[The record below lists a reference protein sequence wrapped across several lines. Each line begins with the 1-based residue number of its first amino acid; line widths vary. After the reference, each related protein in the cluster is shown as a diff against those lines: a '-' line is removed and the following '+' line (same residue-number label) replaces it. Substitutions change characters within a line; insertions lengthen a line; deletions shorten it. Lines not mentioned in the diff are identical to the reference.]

1 MKKTLYLQKAILLIF
16 VFLFLL
22 TGCGQEKPPIN
33 NQPDNDLIPEDGIPE
48 NNGNSK
54 PIDITPFDGL
64 HITAQENAFWSDATI
79 SCKLI
84 DDSTENI
91 RETEQKLYE
100 DDGILMLAG
109 FDIDAGLSADEYMPG
124 NFNVEYDLS
133 KTEIDPKYYE
143 YLRVYRVGDD
153 GKYYELTANVEDGV
167 LKFSSNQNSVFLACV
182 LIEALLA
189 IGTVAQSEYLERNVY
204 FIKNGN
210 ETLKHDG
217 KNNYG
222 SWCIEWASDDIDPE
236 FGKKLRRM
244 SEIERRYVKEAE
256 KKYREDDMYS
266 ATNQMVLNQ
275 MMCDYI
281 LNSIEKDEE
290 HKKMSEQIEFPDA
303 IREIDKLIGNAFRYL
318 YQEEKMRMPFHRV
331 PFKLI
336 RDQKKYYGL
345 AINRALSSAYID
357 INLNYVNPVNAND
370 MYNLQM
376 TLAHELLHVCQVR
389 YRFPVDAVS
398 DNTRYDEMVAQFI
411 EEDALAYFIRKDII
425 PESANL
431 DLTRTDYWGNLRL
444 PINGEE
450 DSNLDSGIRNDEL
463 INSGYNL
470 GSFLR
475 YLCKKEGKRPWAH
488 TIMKARSYFAT
499 GISGPLC
506 DVFGIDERA
515 FDMYFR
521 NWIISN
527 RSEIAK
533 EAMAYV
539 MMNMYG
545 LDKSTTV
552 EKGGKYHKDF
562 IHSAGYFLNI
572 RTFEISKNEKDL
584 KMLLVPDQNLL
595 DVFPAA
601 NFGTGLEHKDI
612 TAGQYID
619 KFLKYSNASEN
630 CYLPVL
636 EVQGYAGSNN
646 VSVNTGYTIYVLD
659 KTPSVSLYVTDE
671 KLLIKLPEPEPVAA
685 DGVADGYIITLST
698 DNGLKKQKEITK
710 DQFGSTA
717 EISRNTLYNGNPD
730 KDVTVTVTL
739 NEFFLDFDKNRIMGI
754 ESDKTE
760 LLVEKQKK
768 EETAPKKED
777 EAFPEGTQVIHD
789 TENTDSSGYWK
800 LKEIVVNEAQGGT
813 STTGWQTSYSA
824 SAYSHTYR
832 DHLPAN
838 NYHAASTGTFVATC
852 SQAPDL
858 IRVGDKVIMHMNM
871 TMDDAAD
878 MLITAYCE
886 LAVGEL
892 NDERNGLKYNV
903 GDEFQA
909 TKEGAPN
916 ECEMDTCGNEYVPS
930 AEVYYVFKQKGRLGS
945 EIVINFYGCGS
956 NTVFIY
962 EWISE

>member
-1 MKKTLYLQKAILLIF
+1 
-16 VFLFLL
+16 
-22 TGCGQEKPPIN
+22 
-33 NQPDNDLIPEDGIPE
+33 
-48 NNGNSK
+48 
-54 PIDITPFDGL
+54 
-64 HITAQENAFWSDATI
+64 
-79 SCKLI
+79 
-84 DDSTENI
+84 
-91 RETEQKLYE
+91 
-100 DDGILMLAG
+100 
-109 FDIDAGLSADEYMPG
+109 
-124 NFNVEYDLS
+124 
-133 KTEIDPKYYE
+133 
-143 YLRVYRVGDD
+143 
-153 GKYYELTANVEDGV
+153 
-167 LKFSSNQNSVFLACV
+167 
-182 LIEALLA
+182 
-189 IGTVAQSEYLERNVY
+189 
-204 FIKNGN
+204 
-210 ETLKHDG
+210 
-217 KNNYG
+217 
-222 SWCIEWASDDIDPE
+222 
-236 FGKKLRRM
+236 
-244 SEIERRYVKEAE
+244 
-256 KKYREDDMYS
+256 
-266 ATNQMVLNQ
+266 
-275 MMCDYI
+275 
-281 LNSIEKDEE
+281 
-290 HKKMSEQIEFPDA
+290 
-303 IREIDKLIGNAFRYL
+303 
-318 YQEEKMRMPFHRV
+318 
-331 PFKLI
+331 
-336 RDQKKYYGL
+336 
-345 AINRALSSAYID
+345 
-357 INLNYVNPVNAND
+357 
-370 MYNLQM
+370 
-376 TLAHELLHVCQVR
+376 
-389 YRFPVDAVS
+389 
-398 DNTRYDEMVAQFI
+398 
-411 EEDALAYFIRKDII
+411 
-425 PESANL
+425 
-431 DLTRTDYWGNLRL
+431 
-444 PINGEE
+444 
-450 DSNLDSGIRNDEL
+450 
-463 INSGYNL
+463 
-470 GSFLR
+470 
-475 YLCKKEGKRPWAH
+475 
-488 TIMKARSYFAT
+488 MKARSYRT
-499 GISGPLC
+499 SGGISGPLC
-506 DVFGIDERA
+506 DLFGIDERA

-572 RTFEISKNEKDL
+572 RTFEISKQEKDL

-595 DVFPAA
+595 DVFPSA
-601 NFGTGLEHKDI
+601 NFGTGLEHKNI

-916 ECEMDTCGNEYVPS
+916 ECEMDTCGNEYIPS